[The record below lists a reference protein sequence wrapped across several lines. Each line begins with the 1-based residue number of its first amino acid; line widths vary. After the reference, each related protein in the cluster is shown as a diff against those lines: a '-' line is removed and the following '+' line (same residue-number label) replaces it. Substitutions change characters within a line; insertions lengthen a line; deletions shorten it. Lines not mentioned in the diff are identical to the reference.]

1 MGMAGSIMGGAGG
14 GKRTRADTDGAGI
27 ADGVAIVS
35 GTCIVVVG
43 SVNLRFHS
51 TVMIL

>member
-1 MGMAGSIMGGAGG
+1 MGAAGGIMGGAGG
-14 GKRTRADTDGAGI
+14 GKRTGADMDGAGI
-27 ADGVAIVS
+27 ADGVVIVS

-43 SVNLRFHS
+43 SANLRFHS